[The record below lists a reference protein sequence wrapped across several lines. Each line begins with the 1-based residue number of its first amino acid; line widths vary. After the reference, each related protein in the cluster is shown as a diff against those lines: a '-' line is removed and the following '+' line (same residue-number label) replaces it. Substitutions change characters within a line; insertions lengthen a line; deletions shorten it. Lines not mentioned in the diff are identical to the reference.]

1 LQGLLS
7 TLEEMGKDLELC
19 EKDLAEFLESKRRIF
34 PRFYFV
40 STNMLLDI
48 LSNGNRPWVVAQ
60 HINAMFQG
68 IKELKMS
75 GSPQTTVDALV
86 ANEGEEVPL
95 KKKGSL
101 KLNGKVEVYLGDLIE
116 RIRAELLA
124 QITEAISDYVR
135 HFARQAEGETGE
147 APSVGAVA
155 AMAAEINYRNKHL
168 LGAMIVAGWDAAGGA
183 QIVSLPIGGTV
194 VPVPWAVE
202 GSGSTFIWGYLD
214 SEFRPGLDQAGA
226 EALVRE
232 AVALA
237 AARDGSSGGVIRTV
251 VVTSAGAQRGLL
263 RGGEVPAFFEERQL
277 ASRPVFPQPC

>member
-1 LQGLLS
+1 MAPGPAPSPLPRTRPRPASRAGRGRSGLI
-7 TLEEMGKDLELC
+7 G
-19 EKDLAEFLESKRRIF
+19 RRG
-34 PRFYFV
+34 RAQV
-40 STNMLLDI
+40 STGTYVSNRASDKATPLWGDSVWLL
-48 LSNGNRPWVVAQ
+48 R
-60 HINAMFQG
+60 
-68 IKELKMS
+68 S
-75 GSPQTTVDALV
+75 GSAAD
-86 ANEGEEVPL
+86 
-95 KKKGSL
+95 
-101 KLNGKVEVYLGDLIE
+101 
-116 RIRAELLA
+116 
-124 QITEAISDYVR
+124 TEAISDYVR

-251 VVTSAGAQRGLL
+251 VVTSAGARRGLL
-263 RGGEVPAFFEERQL
+263 RGGEVPTFFEERQL
-277 ASRPVFPQPC
+277 ASRPVFPQPS

>member
-1 LQGLLS
+1 MWLL
-7 TLEEMGKDLELC
+7 
-19 EKDLAEFLESKRRIF
+19 R
-34 PRFYFV
+34 
-40 STNMLLDI
+40 
-48 LSNGNRPWVVAQ
+48 
-60 HINAMFQG
+60 
-68 IKELKMS
+68 S
-75 GSPQTTVDALV
+75 GSAAD
-86 ANEGEEVPL
+86 
-95 KKKGSL
+95 
-101 KLNGKVEVYLGDLIE
+101 
-116 RIRAELLA
+116 
-124 QITEAISDYVR
+124 TEAISDYVR
-135 HFARQAEGETGE
+135 HFARQMEGETGE

-214 SEFRPGLDQAGA
+214 SEFRPGLDRAGA

-251 VVTSAGAQRGLL
+251 VVTATGAERGLL
-263 RGGEVPAFFEERQL
+263 RGGEVPAFFEEQQL
-277 ASRPVFPQPC
+277 PSRPSFPQPC